1 MLIASA
7 FFGCGGGPAT
17 PSGSGQTTNP
27 PPTAFQLAG
36 DPESSS
42 GATWTYRATTDGVA
56 YDLRGILLKP
66 RGQGPF
72 PAVILS
78 HGGNQNALTMVA
90 PATEMVT
97 WGLVAIASNYTHATD
112 TGAPIGSP
120 GTEGER
126 GATQSNILRAR
137 KVLEIL
143 SRLGY
148 IDMSRVA
155 AHGFSNGAFVTT
167 ATLATYPT
175 AFRVASA
182 ASGGVLDP
190 ATGSPPSAPTP
201 TLATGIRTPFNL
213 HHGDPDTTN
222 PLSSDQRLASI
233 LTVNGVPNELWIYP
247 GAGHTASGGTR
258 SSTSAFAPGIRD
270 SASSDGHA
278 SGGVGVP
285 FLARFADPDQIP
297 LGQPGDL
304 HGPGRGGAPRDPH
317 QGCRGRPER
326 GSRGRGA
333 GPAGGVID

>member
-1 MLIASA
+1 MNLRACRLLLVASVLS
-7 FFGCGGGPAT
+7 GCGGGPTT
-17 PSGSGQTTNP
+17 PSGSSPAMNP
-27 PPTAFQLAG
+27 LPAAIQLAG

-42 GATWTYRATTDGVA
+42 GATWTYRATTDGVG

-72 PAVILS
+72 PAVIVS

-90 PATEMVT
+90 PAAEMVT
-97 WGLVAIASNYTHATD
+97 WGLVSIATNYTHATD

-120 GTEGER
+120 GTDGER

-137 KVLEIL
+137 KVLDIL
-143 SRLGY
+143 ASLGY
-148 IDMSRVA
+148 VDMTRVA

-201 TLATGIRTPFNL
+201 TLATGIRTPFDL

-233 LTVNGVPNELWIYP
+233 LTANGVPNELWIYP
-247 GAGHTASGGTR
+247 GAGHTGFWQAPVFYTR
-258 SSTSAFAPGIRD
+258 IR
-270 SASSDGHA
+270 AWYT
-278 SGGVGVP
+278 
-285 FLARFADPDQIP
+285 RFG
-297 LGQPGDL
+297 LF
-304 HGPGRGGAPRDPH
+304 
-317 QGCRGRPER
+317 
-326 GSRGRGA
+326 
-333 GPAGGVID
+333 